1 MKDIFLTTNILILIL
16 SIVINLYTYQYS
28 LTLTFFNILFSIFIF
43 ILASNILE
51 KYDYEKENPN
61 ALVKGKN
68 ISGTVY
74 SCNEKNTP
82 GLGWIL

>member
-1 MKDIFLTTNILILIL
+1 MNYIFLAINIYILILFIVINTCRCNSTLILTIFNISFVILIL
-16 SIVINLYTYQYS
+16 SINV
-28 LTLTFFNILFSIFIF
+28 F
-43 ILASNILE
+43 E
-51 KYDYEKENPN
+51 KYDYQKENPN

-74 SCNEKNTP
+74 SNNEENTP

>member
-1 MKDIFLTTNILILIL
+1 MYILILFIMINSCRYNSALILMIFNILFVILIL
-16 SIVINLYTYQYS
+16 SINV
-28 LTLTFFNILFSIFIF
+28 F
-43 ILASNILE
+43 E

-74 SCNEKNTP
+74 SNNEENTP

>member
-1 MKDIFLTTNILILIL
+1 MLIISLIINIISYKKDKIVSILNIIISVIVFIL
-16 SIVINLYTYQYS
+16 SFYIP
-28 LTLTFFNILFSIFIF
+28 
-43 ILASNILE
+43 E

-74 SCNEKNTP
+74 SDNEEDTP

>member
-1 MKDIFLTTNILILIL
+1 MNYKIFITITLFLFIECLILAL
-16 SIVINLYTYQYS
+16 IN
-28 LTLTFFNILFSIFIF
+28 FNIKSVFIILFSTLLFV
-43 ILASNILE
+43 LCLRKVE

-61 ALVKGKN
+61 ALVSGRN

-74 SCNEKNTP
+74 SSNEKDTP